1 MAQSVEVTELDPIL
15 YTQYN
20 NLRKDVLDNSLG
32 HTHSGNAEE
41 GALISEVHL
50 PSGKDIWVE
59 MAIPSGVSAVAGDT
73 GGTLVAG
80 TYYYVVT
87 ASDGIGET
95 AKSEEASAT
104 VDGSTTTK
112 ITISWNGVPGAAKYR
127 VYGRSSGV
135 QDQYWEVTTTSFTD
149 DGTAGTAG
157 APPTITTAYVNKLCS
172 SGNSWFLAGNIG
184 IGTTSPGE
192 ILHINSSAPTIKL
205 TGGVA
210 KIIGESTQQ
219 LHIGPDGTYSTMFLG
234 HNSAGSV
241 YVGGVSDT
249 VYPAVIYNRAG
260 GYRWNIGP
268 TEMMRMD
275 SSGNVG
281 IGTTAPEQKLQVAG
295 NAMLKPDSGQPIIF
309 LNNTLH
315 TVDYALN
322 AWSNRLEIR
331 TDTAVS
337 ISDVV
342 GGNQIWFN
350 PTGAVYFNTGGNVGI
365 GTTSPSV
372 PLHVVGEIRA
382 DGSPNGIFSVDKDT
396 STDWNSL
403 RFLIGGAFATGVW
416 EIIHD
421 TANALKFRRWTS
433 ATTFAD
439 DVIFD
444 SGNVG
449 IGVSPTEKLDVA
461 GNINIGANKLK
472 TTDLLIKQGWKGGFA
487 IRDAA
492 DTTYK
497 SLALNWIMPYA
508 GFDAQS
514 TIGKISAKNEDGAY
528 IIGQV
533 RDTGVGLVEIFRMAG
548 A

>member
-1 MAQSVEVTELDPIL
+1 M
-15 YTQYN
+15 
-20 NLRKDVLDNSLG
+20 VL
-32 HTHSGNAEE
+32 
-41 GALISEVHL
+41 
-50 PSGKDIWVE
+50 
-59 MAIPSGVSAVAGDT
+59 IP
-73 GGTLVAG
+73 
-80 TYYYVVT
+80 
-87 ASDGIGET
+87 
-95 AKSEEASAT
+95 
-104 VDGSTTTK
+104 
-112 ITISWNGVPGAAKYR
+112 
-127 VYGRSSGV
+127 
-135 QDQYWEVTTTSFTD
+135 Q
-149 DGTAGTAG
+149 
-157 APPTITTAYVNKLCS
+157 C
-172 SGNSWFLAGNIG
+172 
-184 IGTTSPGE
+184 
-192 ILHINSSAPTIKL
+192 
-205 TGGVA
+205 
-210 KIIGESTQQ
+210 
-219 LHIGPDGTYSTMFLG
+219 FLG

-472 TTDLLIKQGWKGGFA
+472 TTDLLSKHG
-487 IRDAA
+487 
-492 DTTYK
+492 
-497 SLALNWIMPYA
+497 
-508 GFDAQS
+508 
-514 TIGKISAKNEDGAY
+514 
-528 IIGQV
+528 
-533 RDTGVGLVEIFRMAG
+533 
-548 A
+548 